1 MNSMEKAKIC
11 QSLLKFIIFV
21 SLGVICYFHL
31 MEDAIKK
38 SEKGSTTITSRQEN
52 SGFEDPAIIICPYP
66 GFKPSLSQKL
76 EYAAKDLFK
85 LKTQDKSFFN
95 NKTVP
100 EVFEEYTYGNSIKFS
115 TRESSSK
122 FIPLKEGENKFGN
135 KFGNVTQTI
144 ELKKVPTVDN
154 GMCHV
159 IFLDKVKE
167 GKRTHLL
174 VEYMDPINSSGVPER
189 FSVYLLPSNEWQG
202 TVTGNWQGATP
213 FIIDTSSYSFPL
225 AIRLQSTMNKF
236 YPLDPLSLESPVNT
250 KCIDTN
256 GIKKLHKDKNCKEF
270 CIPIQYSSLFDSSEI
285 KICSDYDD
293 HHCVFQEIRS
303 YVWNLSFEKQILC
316 SKENIEKSY
325 KSQVVFS
332 NGMPYWIN
340 SKFTKER
347 RNNILFHLELNFH
360 SDRVT
365 VQEEKLLYDSK
376 DLLAWTGG
384 ALGIFV
390 GYSIFDLSSQI
401 LDWVFQF
408 VYRII

>member
-1 MNSMEKAKIC
+1 
-11 QSLLKFIIFV
+11 
-21 SLGVICYFHL
+21 

-38 SEKGSTTITSRQEN
+38 SEKGSTTITSRREK
-52 SGFEDPAIIICPYP
+52 SGFENPAIIICPYP

-100 EVFEEYTYGNSIKFS
+100 EVFEEYTYGNSINFS
-115 TRESSSK
+115 TRESSFK
-122 FIPLKEGENKFGN
+122 IIPLKEGENKFGN

-144 ELKKVPTVDN
+144 ELKKVPTQDN

-189 FSVYLLPSNEWQG
+189 FSVFLLPTNEWQG

-225 AIRLQSTMNKF
+225 AIRLQTTMNKF

-250 KCIDTN
+250 KCIDTD
-256 GIKKLHKDKNCKEF
+256 GIKKLYKDKDCKEF

-285 KICSDYDD
+285 KICSDYED
-293 HHCVFQEIRS
+293 HFCAFDKIQYQYIWKMS
-303 YVWNLSFEKQILC
+303 LKKQILC
-316 SKENIEKSY
+316 TEEKVSNSYKGEVLYSDGLPHWTTKIVSKEKMNH
-325 KSQVVFS
+325 
-332 NGMPYWIN
+332 
-340 SKFTKER
+340 
-347 RNNILFHLELNFH
+347 ILFYLQLDFY
-360 SDRVT
+360 SDHII
-365 VQEEKLLYDSK
+365 VQEEELLYGPK
-376 DLLAWTGG
+376 DLLSWIGG

-390 GYSIFDLSSQI
+390 GYSIFDLTSLL

-408 VYRII
+408 VCRVV